1 MPDISLGNIRYNPT
15 TGAYEARV
23 DIDRKGRTYRYPCSV
38 LGTLMMEEG
47 AVRRGLT
54 QQALKMSRRDGGSPL
69 SARF

>member
-38 LGTLMMEEG
+38 PGILMMEEG
-47 AVRRGLT
+47 ARN
-54 QQALKMSRRDGGSPL
+54 SS
-69 SARF
+69 